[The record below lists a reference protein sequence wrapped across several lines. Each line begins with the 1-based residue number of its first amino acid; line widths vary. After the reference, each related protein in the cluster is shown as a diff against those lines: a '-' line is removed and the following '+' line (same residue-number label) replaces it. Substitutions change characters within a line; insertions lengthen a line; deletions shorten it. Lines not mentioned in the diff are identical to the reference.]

1 MSVKDRIK
9 IFNSST
15 SSEIENKSRSTT
27 VIVPPQSIIQQKK
40 LTKAQTTIDNKK
52 EKNEDTPR
60 NNKNIL
66 KRASFLTDNTKETE
80 PNKLQSKK
88 ADDNWTDLD
97 KEIDLFS
104 STQLNDNDIDT
115 FDENKY
121 LNRKYS
127 KDNINNGKKF
137 FKLRYI
143 QRKKKKK
150 TKTTSKQN
158 ELTLDDEKNN
168 RIYNSDFLL
177 ILEQSILLFNQ
188 KKYQES
194 FDNLKI
200 SEMLSKDEKNKKN
213 KNESIEQEEFGEFLL
228 VVSGFDKYLI
238 GEFLAKDKPPNQNGK
253 ILNSFINCINMNHK
267 ENSLLDCVR
276 FLLSRINLPKDAN
289 LILVIMEAFT
299 KTFFKVNEHIKEF
312 LDIFV
317 NSDNIYLLVSTMLA
331 LNTMFTRKDIKNMN
345 TIKKEEFINMNKQI
359 NENYLSTLYD
369 QLKSKPITMS
379 DDYNDAIYQKLTPL
393 VNEKT
398 NTLNKNK
405 LGKFFEKFC
414 FFSDR
419 RETNSLTGLSKAK
432 INFDN
437 FTKEDEELI
446 CNINKFY
453 KISGTKKTPKIYDVV
468 VYEKCTK
475 LAWDKNLNMMKI
487 KKGNTINISDINEIY
502 NGIDITERSS
512 QIKKYIK
519 ANPIEEKLINSFICI
534 SYNNNKD
541 SLNLKCDNVETTLKW
556 FKAFKSLINKN
567 KNNDKEIEKTEDLI
581 KEIDNNIKEIW
592 QNYILQKWE
601 KYGNYFLL
609 KLHERS
615 NFYNYLS
622 NDLKQSTKNEL
633 LEEKKTNNIKYIAN
647 FLENAKENFNKK
659 DIDINE
665 FYFLCN
671 LGFFPEIRNKIWGI
685 MIGNPCFLTTKIYDS
700 LKNKIKF
707 SINFEKEEKEYNKKN
722 DKNNNNNPSKQMIFD
737 IIIIKQFFVNDIKN
751 KIKEKEGK
759 DKVKDK
765 IKNEFDFMKSV
776 YTLATLF
783 FDFRKD
789 IPYNKAFIDIIYLFL
804 LVDDSE
810 ENAFRDICN
819 FILNNDFNFM
829 NLFLDEQTRK
839 EINSNNI
846 SFFNQIFK
854 NKLSNIEEHFKQLE
868 IIPEL
873 YFIPWMDDLYI
884 ETLDMKILLP
894 IFDLYLIN
902 GEYVLFQTA
911 IAILKSLED
920 ELRNMTINQ
929 VLNLLKRLPEN
940 YKKEKFF
947 EIFNSFNGIK
957 SEYTEW
963 KRNIELSNQK
973 KILENKKP

>member
-127 KDNINNGKKF
+127 KDNINNG
-137 FKLRYI
+137 
-143 QRKKKKK
+143 
-150 TKTTSKQN
+150 
-158 ELTLDDEKNN
+158 
-168 RIYNSDFLL
+168 
-177 ILEQSILLFNQ
+177 NQ

-213 KNESIEQEEFGEFLL
+213 KNESIELEEFGEFLL

-671 LGFFPEIRNKIWGI
+671 LGFFPEINK
-685 MIGNPCFLTTKIYDS
+685 
-700 LKNKIKF
+700 
-707 SINFEKEEKEYNKKN
+707 
-722 DKNNNNNPSKQMIFD
+722 
-737 IIIIKQFFVNDIKN
+737 
-751 KIKEKEGK
+751 
-759 DKVKDK
+759 
-765 IKNEFDFMKSV
+765 
-776 YTLATLF
+776 
-783 FDFRKD
+783 
-789 IPYNKAFIDIIYLFL
+789 
-804 LVDDSE
+804 
-810 ENAFRDICN
+810 
-819 FILNNDFNFM
+819 
-829 NLFLDEQTRK
+829 
-839 EINSNNI
+839 
-846 SFFNQIFK
+846 
-854 NKLSNIEEHFKQLE
+854 
-868 IIPEL
+868 
-873 YFIPWMDDLYI
+873 
-884 ETLDMKILLP
+884 
-894 IFDLYLIN
+894 
-902 GEYVLFQTA
+902 
-911 IAILKSLED
+911 
-920 ELRNMTINQ
+920 
-929 VLNLLKRLPEN
+929 
-940 YKKEKFF
+940 
-947 EIFNSFNGIK
+947 
-957 SEYTEW
+957 
-963 KRNIELSNQK
+963 
-973 KILENKKP
+973 